1 VWESRTP
8 PAFNLELRSGRTIFG
23 LFFHSSFLCVC
34 VWGSGLVGHL
44 VGWSAGPCA
53 FLCTR
58 MVPGGGLLWGGG
70 WPTIAG
76 HGSGEVVTSRVVG
89 SVPCGLGS
97 CLTRCAVTAGSRC
110 RSGLNYRRRSAG
122 TTRVERSAA
131 SSRAV
136 RTCLDRSLTSGRRW
150 PTMKDDR
157 LSPCHVTPRQR
168 PVLRPEPLQ
177 IPRRGYAH

>member
-1 VWESRTP
+1 
-8 PAFNLELRSGRTIFG
+8 LELRSGRTIFG

-34 VWGSGLVGHL
+34 VGSGLFGHL
-44 VGWSAGPCA
+44 VGWSAGPGP
-53 FLCTR
+53 FLCTGLVR
-58 MVPGGGLLWGGG
+58 GGGLLWGGG